1 MILLRNI
8 KTSVKILWLII
19 LMTFFL
25 AVVGYV
31 GHYAAGNLANNMDD
45 MYKNRLLP
53 IQWLNSVR
61 AESRKNEAL
70 TLAVF
75 LNQDKAKQQELLKE
89 ISENKEHV
97 EKLLANYAQA
107 RLDPFEAETLAQVM
121 NETKVYRSEWQK
133 ALDMAAS
140 GNQADGYAYFVQNAA
155 GHLNAVNK
163 LLDELVDHNVNLAAE
178 EKAKSETLAVYNDRI
193 IIAVTILAVL
203 IALGLGWL
211 ISRLIALPLGKLVSE
226 VHQLADG
233 DLMERQ
239 MDETY
244 KDEVGQLAKEVNA
257 MARNLRSLV
266 TNIVQTAEQL
276 AASSQ
281 ELTAGADQ
289 AAQATGQVTSAVAEV
304 AQGAQEQSLAID
316 ETTNVVLQ
324 LSTSIEHIADN
335 ANTVTGEVSKTVDA
349 ANAGAKSA
357 GEVSTQMNSI
367 EKTVISSAQAVA
379 RLGERSKEI
388 GQIVDTISGIAG
400 QTNLLALNAA
410 IEAAR
415 AGEQGKGFAV
425 VAEEVRK
432 LAEQSQE
439 AASRIAT
446 MFVVVQAETS
456 KAVDLMNNG
465 SQEVKM
471 GAEVV
476 ASAEQN
482 FKEIVSLVDSVS
494 DQIMEISSTIQQMA
508 AGSHQIVTAVRN
520 IDQIG
525 KKAASRT
532 QTVSSATEE
541 HSATVEEIAASSQSL
556 AKMAEK
562 LQTAVNKFRI

>member
-19 LMTFFL
+19 LMAFFL

-89 ISENKEHV
+89 ISENKDHV

-257 MARNLRSLV
+257 MAGNLRSLV

-446 MFVVVQAETS
+446 MIGDVQAETA

>member
-19 LMTFFL
+19 LMTLFL

-257 MARNLRSLV
+257 MAGNLRSLV

-446 MFVVVQAETS
+446 MIGDVQAETA